1 MKSSRIFYL
10 STLTFQDQLII
21 QQTCVEAAKDITCNE
36 RKKRK
41 TIKLVDLFIYLF
53 IVIPS
58 KYHKKIKAK
67 IMWGI

>member
-41 TIKLVDLFIYLF
+41 KIKLVDLFIYLLCDT
-53 IVIPS
+53 
-58 KYHKKIKAK
+58 
-67 IMWGI
+67 

>member
-41 TIKLVDLFIYLF
+41 KLKLVDLFIYF
-53 IVIPS
+53 VILNGYPLDT
-58 KYHKKIKAK
+58 
-67 IMWGI
+67 